1 MTDAPSPA
9 SGAPLK
15 LFNSLTRKLEEFR
28 PVHPGEARV
37 YSCGPTVYNYPHIG
51 NMRAYVFADTL
62 GRTLSF
68 KGYKLTHVINI
79 TDVGHLTDDADA
91 GEDKLEKAAAEK
103 AQSIWDIARHYTEAY
118 WADVKALNIRQPAHW
133 SIATDYVPQ
142 MIEFAK
148 AIADKHCYELD
159 SGLYFNTKTVP
170 DYGRLAREDDLLAE
184 MQKLI
189 QRQKAAKDIAGAKE
203 RIDALRKLV
212 IDFIAVID
220 DFYKRKSLKKYQ
232 SLRAIWQVAAE
243 ASEDDFPAAL
253 QRSLNESRA
262 FFKAPRV
269 EPVAGKRN
277 DEDFA
282 IWRKTPAGETRQM
295 EWDSPWGRGAPGW
308 HLECSVMSEALLG
321 FPFDIHT
328 GGIDHREIHHPNEI
342 AQNQAHSCSADSGAR
357 FWMHNNFLVERSGK
371 MSKSS
376 GEFLR
381 LQLLIDKGYHTLAYR
396 LMCLQAHYR
405 SELEFSWEGLGAALT
420 RLKRLVMAV
429 EKLDPP
435 RNGEVASRS
444 DDGGGAR
451 PSADAAQDRPPP
463 PPASPIPLPVPGRIA
478 DLLAKF
484 DAAMSDDLNTPV
496 ALTLLEEAA
505 AMKKVD
511 ADQKRAALAAMDAVL
526 GLNILSLSR
535 ADLRI
540 RPRAATIT
548 EVEIEEILTRRKEAR
563 AAKDFATSDKLRD
576 ELIAAGVEVMD
587 GDPLGW
593 DWRLEA

>member
-1 MTDAPSPA
+1 MTDAPAPP
-9 SGAPLK
+9 SGAPLR
-15 LFNSLTRKLEEFR
+15 LFNSLTRQLEDFQ

-62 GRTLSF
+62 GRTLSY

-91 GEDKLEKAAAEK
+91 GEDKLEKAAAER

-118 WADVKALNIRQPAHW
+118 WADVKALGIRQPAHW

-159 SGLYFNTKTVP
+159 GGLYFDTTTVSN
-170 DYGRLAREDDLLAE
+170 YGRLARHGTDEGE
-184 MQKLI
+184 S
-189 QRQKAAKDIAGAKE
+189 
-203 RIDALRKLV
+203 RID
-212 IDFIAVID
+212 
-220 DFYKRKSLKKYQ
+220 
-232 SLRAIWQVAAE
+232 
-243 ASEDDFPAAL
+243 P
-253 QRSLNESRA
+253 
-262 FFKAPRV
+262 V
-269 EPVAGKRN
+269 EGKRHPA
-277 DEDFA
+277 DFA

-342 AQNQAHSCSADSGAR
+342 AQNQAHACTTDSGAR
-357 FWMHNNFLVERSGK
+357 MWLHNNFLVERSGK

-381 LQLLIDKGYHTLAYR
+381 VQLLIDKGYHPLAYR

-429 EKLDPP
+429 APLRDVDAA
-435 RNGEVASRS
+435 EVADKRL
-444 DDGGGAR
+444 
-451 PSADAAQDRPPP
+451 
-463 PPASPIPLPVPGRIA
+463 I

-484 DAAMSDDLNTPV
+484 DTAMSDDLNTAV
-496 ALTLLEEAA
+496 ALTLLEEAV

-511 ADQKRAALAAMDAVL
+511 AAQKRGAIAVMDAVL
-526 GLNILSLSR
+526 GLQLLSLSR
-535 ADLRI
+535 ADLRV
-540 RPRAATIT
+540 RPKAAAIG
-548 EVEIEEILTRRKEAR
+548 EDEIEATLAKRKDAR
-563 AAKDFATSDKLRD
+563 AAKDFAASDALRD

-593 DWRLEA
+593 DWRLDAN